1 METRKYLKTA
11 EDVLALKDTKIYE
24 CVEKMRILEK
34 QLEFSKHVLQKIE
47 ELSCE
52 DVICDIADHA
62 LFKLNEEQNETKQTD

>member
-1 METRKYLKTA
+1 MIETEMGLVKQLTRKVDA
-11 EDVLALKDTKIYE
+11 
-24 CVEKMRILEK
+24 LEK